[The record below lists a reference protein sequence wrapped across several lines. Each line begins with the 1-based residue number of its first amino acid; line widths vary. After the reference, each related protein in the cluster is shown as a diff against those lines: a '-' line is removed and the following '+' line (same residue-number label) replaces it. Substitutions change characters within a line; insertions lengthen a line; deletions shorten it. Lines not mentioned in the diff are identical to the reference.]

1 MASRIRRGRKTR
13 TRRPKHISLM
23 DVTGLSVGEYLT
35 LSDGTGNT
43 ENFMSTVQNPNELLR
58 QQIIGLT
65 GYDIQSKGWSVDNL
79 VRFYGPVVAFKI
91 LKYVGKKLVGP
102 VKISKKFKVF

>member
-1 MASRIRRGRKTR
+1 MARRTFRRKTK

-35 LSDGTGNT
+35 LSDGTGST
-43 ENFMSTVQNPNELLR
+43 ETFMSTIQNPNELLR
-58 QQIIGLT
+58 QQIVGLT
-65 GYDIQSKGWSVDNL
+65 GYDIQNKGWSADNL
-79 VRFYGPVVAFKI
+79 IRFYGPVVAFKI

-102 VKISKKFKVF
+102 VKVSRHLKVF

>member
-1 MASRIRRGRKTR
+1 MASKFRRGRKTK

-43 ENFMSTVQNPNELLR
+43 ETFMSTVQNPNELLR

-65 GYDIQSKGWSVDNL
+65 GYDIQSKGWSADNL
-79 VRFYGPVVAFKI
+79 VRFYGPVIAFKI
-91 LKYVGKKLVGP
+91 LKFVGKKLVGP
-102 VKISKKFKVF
+102 VKISRKFKVF